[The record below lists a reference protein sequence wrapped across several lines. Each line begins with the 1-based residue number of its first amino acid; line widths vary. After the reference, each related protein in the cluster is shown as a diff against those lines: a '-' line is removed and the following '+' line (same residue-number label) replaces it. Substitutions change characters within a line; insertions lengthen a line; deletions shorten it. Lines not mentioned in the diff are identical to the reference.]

1 MANLELLLEVGVEE
15 IPDWMIPGALKSFEK
30 GFFEA
35 LKGMDLADG
44 VTCRAEATARRL
56 TLLVEGLAPGQADK
70 DETLFGPPANIAF
83 NADGNPTKAGLGFA
97 KRAGVEASALQTGAD
112 GKLFIE
118 RKIAGRATR
127 ELLAEALPGIIL
139 GIYFPKNMVWTGKGG
154 PRFIRPIRWLLAL
167 LGGEVLDFE
176 IAGVKAA
183 NITYGHRRLGKGA
196 LEVSSIADYEAKL
209 AANAVVLSSDER
221 RRRIVDGSRE
231 ALAGDGNLAVRDN
244 PKLLEVLTYLTELP
258 TVIRGEFEER
268 YLELPDEVLETVML
282 VHQKYFAIAD
292 KESGKLTNGF
302 LAVANL
308 DGDPD
313 GEIQRGAVRVLRAR
327 FNDAEFFWAADLEKS
342 LADRVEDLKK
352 VTFQA
357 QLGSYFDKAER
368 MIELVGQ
375 LDIACNLGGAARKQ
389 EAEQAAKLA
398 KADLTTGMVGEFPEL
413 QGVMGGLYAAAQ
425 GEVDAVASAIYDH
438 YKPAGAG
445 DSIPRTMTG
454 RVVAIADKLDT
465 LSGLFRLGML
475 PTGSRDPFALRR
487 AAYGIIRILIE
498 GEMSISIDELIAMS
512 DSGQHAQDLRAFF
525 VERLR
530 HFLAEQGYAYDEINA
545 VLAANDSEP
554 RDVAER
560 CAAIAQVRATP
571 DFEPLAVSFKRIR
584 NILEKAGGMK
594 AYFGLSI
601 DADKLEAGAERELH
615 EGFAAVRSEA
625 NDLKKQGDLAGAM
638 LRISTL
644 RPALDRFFVDVMVMA
659 EDDTIRRNRLT
670 FLAHLLAELSTI
682 ADFSEIVTGGT
693 EPRP

>member
-15 IPDWMIPGALKSFEK
+15 IPDWMVPGALKSFEK
-30 GFFEA
+30 GFFDA

-44 VTCRAEATARRL
+44 VFCRAEATARRL
-56 TLLVEGLAPGQADK
+56 TLLVAGLAERQADK
-70 DETLFGPPANIAF
+70 EETLSGPPAKIAF
-83 NADGNPTKAGLGFA
+83 DADGKPTKAGLGFA
-97 KRAGVEASALQTGAD
+97 KRAGVEPSALQTGAD

-118 RKIAGRATR
+118 RKIAGRPTR
-127 ELLAEALPGIIL
+127 ELLAEALPDVIL

-167 LGGEVLDFE
+167 LGGEVVDFE
-176 IAGVKAA
+176 IAGVKAG

-196 LEVSSIADYEAKL
+196 LGVSSISDYVAKL
-209 AANAVVLSSDER
+209 EANAVVLSADER
-221 RRRIVDGSRE
+221 RRRIVDGSAA
-231 ALAGDGNLAVRDN
+231 ALAADSNLVVRDN

-292 KESGKLTNGF
+292 KKSGKLTNGF

-368 MIELVGQ
+368 MRRL
-375 LDIACNLGGAARKQ
+375 IAALAPAAGLS
-389 EAEQAAKLA
+389 AEITQRADRAAELA
-398 KADLTTGMVGEFPEL
+398 KTDLTTGMVGEFPEL

-425 GEVDAVASAIYDH
+425 GEPQKVADAIYDH

-445 DSIPRTMTG
+445 DSIPRTPEG
-454 RVVAIADKLDT
+454 RLVAIADKLDT
-465 LSGLFRLGML
+465 LGGLFGLNML

-487 AAYGIIRILIE
+487 GAYGIIQILIG
-498 GEMSISIDELIAMS
+498 GELPITIDSLVEV
-512 DSGQHAQDLRAFF
+512 SGAGEQSKALRDFF
-525 VERLR
+525 VDRLR
-530 HFLAEQGYAYDEINA
+530 HFLSEAGYAYDEINA
-545 VLAANDSEP
+545 VLAADDSEP
-554 RDVAER
+554 LDAAKR
-560 CAAIAQVRATP
+560 CAAIAQVRPTEN
-571 DFEPLAVSFKRIR
+571 FEPLAVSFKRVR
-584 NILEKAGGMK
+584 NILEKAGGVEAYAAK
-594 AYFGLSI
+594 AVDESL
-601 DADKLEAGAERELH
+601 LEPGAEADLH
-615 EGFAAVRSEA
+615 RDFRQVQAEVGKFKPAGDYSAALE
-625 NDLKKQGDLAGAM
+625 
-638 LRISTL
+638 RISSL
-644 RPALDRFFVDVMVMA
+644 RPALDRFFDDVLVMA
-659 EDDTIRRNRLT
+659 KDDKIRENRLT
-670 FLAHLLAELSTI
+670 FLAHLLRELSTI
-682 ADFSEIVTGGT
+682 ADFSEIVTGRT